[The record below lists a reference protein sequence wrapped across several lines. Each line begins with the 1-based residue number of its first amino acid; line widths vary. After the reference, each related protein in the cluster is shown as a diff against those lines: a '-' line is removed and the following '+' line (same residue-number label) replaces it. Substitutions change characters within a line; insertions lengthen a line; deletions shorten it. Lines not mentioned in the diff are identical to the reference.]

1 MPSIGVG
8 LCDLQ
13 AKRESWLS
21 PIGEYA
27 RPASRRS
34 RASVNSTAL
43 IEKRVAVTYSR
54 YPDFPRDIVLLIRM
68 IRQIARHTTS
78 RANAIL
84 RTWDITYPEYIILV
98 TLHGTETYTLST
110 AVLRDVTGEK
120 AGNLARLTE
129 QLCLKGL
136 ITRGCHKQDRRKA
149 IFSLTP
155 TGLQLIDDFLPVIS
169 ALLDRWSQVLA
180 EAEREGLERLLKII
194 LQECEA

>member
-1 MPSIGVG
+1 M
-8 LCDLQ
+8 
-13 AKRESWLS
+13 R
-21 PIGEYA
+21 EYA
-27 RPASRRS
+27 RRARRRS

-43 IEKRVAVTYSR
+43 IEKRVAITYSR

-84 RTWDITYPEYIILV
+84 RTWDISYPEYIILMS
-98 TLHGTETYTLST
+98 LHGTETYTLST

-120 AGNLARLTE
+120 PGNLTRLTE

-136 ITRGCHKQDRRKA
+136 ITRGSHEQDRRKA
-149 IFSLTP
+149 VFSLTP
-155 TGLQLIDDFLPVIS
+155 SGLQLIDAFLPVIS
-169 ALLDRWSQVLA
+169 ALLDRWSQVLVQA
-180 EAEREGLERLLKII
+180 EFKELEHLLKKI